1 MNEAENNTKNNVNI
15 SGEPTEYT
23 VKNEYGGDTS
33 KVKATINL
41 KKSAESTPYT
51 GNNDVAENNDIKIGA
66 DDAKNI
72 ADPIEFELDSS
83 DRSSKSELFQE
94 SENDKYSVSAAL
106 LRKTAK
112 EASTFKRADIVSS
125 VVKKVFS
132 VIWLIFVSVLISSV
146 IWLYVLMIDNND
158 YSKTFM
164 VDVKVKNADVL
175 YNDSQYKIYTDSSFK
190 VAVELK
196 GQRSLMYDMKSE
208 NIADYIEI
216 YVDASGITDTG
227 ISILDVQTAL
237 LKTDLDISVTSVEPK
252 TISLM
257 ADYETEKTLDI
268 RNNVEYVLNSPMYEK
283 YTADVMLDNY
293 NISIRGPASVVG
305 KISYAYAA
313 TNLGSVSES
322 RNIDR
327 VPINFADAAG
337 NEINSQYI
345 SGNLSFVNVKLII
358 TTERKIPISIK
369 CTSNA
374 KGFEASTDTVS
385 LLFKGDPKV
394 LDGIGEMFVIDSADI
409 TEDTIDSPTTIN
421 YYLFKFRLPTGVELA
436 RDNPSKIKVRFTRK
450 SEPET
455 DEKNESGADSSL
467 MTPQDTVS
475 ESGSG
480 K

>member
-1 MNEAENNTKNNVNI
+1 MNEAENNTKSNVNI

-33 KVKATINL
+33 KIKVTEDL
-41 KKSAESTPYT
+41 KKTPENVSRT
-51 GNNDVAENNDIKIGA
+51 ENNSETEKTDT
-66 DDAKNI
+66 DDSNKNI
-72 ADPIEFELDSS
+72 VDPIEFELDSS
-83 DRSSKSELFQE
+83 DRSSKADLFQE

-112 EASTFKRADIVSS
+112 EASTFKRADIVSA
-125 VVKKVFS
+125 VFKKVLS

-146 IWLYVLMIDNND
+146 IWLYVLMIDSND

-164 VDVKVKNADVL
+164 VDVKVKNADAL
-175 YNDSQYKIYTDSSFK
+175 YNDSQYKIYTDASFK

-208 NIADYIEI
+208 NIADYIEL

-237 LKTDLDISVTSVEPK
+237 LKADLDISVTSIEPR
-252 TISLM
+252 TVSLL
-257 ADYETEKTLDI
+257 ADYEVEKNLDI
-268 RNNVEYVLNSPMYEK
+268 RNNIEYVLNSPMYEK

-293 NISIRGPASVVG
+293 NIIIKGPASVVD

-327 VPINFADAAG
+327 VPVNFADADG
-337 NEINSQYI
+337 NEINSQYV
-345 SGNLSFVNVKLII
+345 SGNLNFVNVKLMI

-374 KGFEASTDTVS
+374 EGFEATTDVVS

-394 LDGIGEMFVIDSADI
+394 LDGIGETFVIDSADI
-409 TEDTIDSPTTIN
+409 TEITIKLPISVN
-421 YYLFKFRLPTGVELA
+421 YYLSKFKLPTGVELA
-436 RDNPSKIKVRFTRK
+436 KDNPSKIKVRFTRK

-455 DEKNESGADSSL
+455 DEKSESGTDPQISA
-467 MTPQDTVS
+467 PQDTIS
-475 ESGSG
+475 ESSG
-480 K
+480 E

>member
-1 MNEAENNTKNNVNI
+1 MNEAENNTKSNVNI

-23 VKNEYGGDTS
+23 VKNEYDGDTS

-164 VDVKVKNADVL
+164 VDVL

-208 NIADYIEI
+208 NIADYIEL

-327 VPINFADAAG
+327 VPINFADADG

-374 KGFEASTDTVS
+374 NGFEASTDTVS

-409 TEDTIDSPTTIN
+409 TEETIDSPTTIN